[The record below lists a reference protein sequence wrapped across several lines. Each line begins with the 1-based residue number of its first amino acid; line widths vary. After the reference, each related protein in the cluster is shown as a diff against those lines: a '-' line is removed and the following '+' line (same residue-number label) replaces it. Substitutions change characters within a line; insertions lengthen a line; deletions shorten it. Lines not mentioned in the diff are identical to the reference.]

1 MFHMFINLEASFWIK
16 KNNNSGINLKCTA
29 TWIMKLM
36 SSIQNNFHFMLNML
50 EIGSSLKMAVDFISI
65 YK

>member
-1 MFHMFINLEASFWIK
+1 MYFNLDNE
-16 KNNNSGINLKCTA
+16 A

-36 SSIQNNFHFMLNML
+36 SSIQNNFNFMSNML